1 MLFGVAQHCKALTSL
16 TAQQQYVT
24 APYIYEII
32 CVVSKKI
39 DTFAPDR
46 QQFQAN
52 VNMKKAILMVRVSTA
67 AQDLAQQ
74 TNKMMEHAIAD
85 GYARENIIVIEEKE

>member
-1 MLFGVAQHCKALTSL
+1 
-16 TAQQQYVT
+16 
-24 APYIYEII
+24 
-32 CVVSKKI
+32 
-39 DTFAPDR
+39 
-46 QQFQAN
+46 
-52 VNMKKAILMVRVSTA
+52 MVRVSTA